1 MPQEDDGASELD
13 HPEEIVWVV
22 FPANDGTTKVMKPS
36 EQAFHFPPAPVAA
49 QNTTVLRRGGDT
61 HEFVGRDELHA
72 VSFVDALV
80 QRIAVVS
87 AVADHA
93 FRGFGK
99 ESPVER
105 GLDEFCFMRRSAGH
119 VHGER
124 KTMAVCD
131 GHDFAAFAA
140 FCRANTRAPFF
151 APLKLA
157 SMKDSLRSSFPRSRK
172 SSASFCSM
180 RVSNPLR
187 CQDWNRR

>member
-13 HPEEIVWVV
+13 HPEEIFWVV
-22 FPANDGTTKVMKPS
+22 FPANDGTTKVMKPG
-36 EQAFHFPPAPVAA
+36 EQTFDFPATPVAA
-49 QNTTVLRRGGDT
+49 QNPAVLRRRSDA
-61 HEFVGRDELHA
+61 HEFVRRDELYA

-80 QRIAVVS
+80 EGIAVVS

-93 FRGFGK
+93 LGGFGK
-99 ESPVER
+99 ESLVKR
-105 GLDEFCFMRRSAGH
+105 GFDEPCFMRRSAGH

-140 FCRANTRAPFF
+140 FCRADTRAPFF

-172 SSASFCSM
+172 SSASFCSR
-180 RVSNPLR
+180 RVSSPLR
-187 CQDWNRR
+187 CQCWKRR